1 MSDNSSFNSS
11 IRFSLTSCLESRTT
25 IFIFMSLLIID
36 LLLLLPLLLFVLY
49 LGLQQWRHHCS
60 GSATSPMS
68 HSDFFTYNMAAL
80 DLITILGL
88 VFTVL
93 LAKTLFHVLT
103 CVERYLAVVHPITYL
118 SLRKNGPGEA
128 SGNRERVDQSKK
140 KAFHTIV
147 AITASMDINI
157 PVNCSSFVDLPSS
170 FDMSFANLSFDILLD
185 RCSRS
190 TTGVSIFTAFSIT
203 NIVVIFPMS
212 FVVLYLGFRQ
222 WRQQCSIPTAVTTS
236 NSDIFTYNMVTMLL
250 IEVLASSLYC
260 VGGYA
265 NIVEIIT
272 FLYDFFCTMWSVKM
286 QFHML
291 TCVERYLAVV
301 HPVTYHGLKNK
312 GGVRIR
318 RLSIVRPGPGEV
330 GGDKEQVN
338 QLKLRAFHTITA
350 IMGTLLLSVAG
361 VLVCAAIYASAL
373 LKYNDSCVVM
383 MSFVLFSV
391 PSSLVLPLLYLHRAG
406 KLPGGTHKNE
416 SN

>member
-1 MSDNSSFNSS
+1 
-11 IRFSLTSCLESRTT
+11 
-25 IFIFMSLLIID
+25 
-36 LLLLLPLLLFVLY
+36 
-49 LGLQQWRHHCS
+49 
-60 GSATSPMS
+60 
-68 HSDFFTYNMAAL
+68 
-80 DLITILGL
+80 
-88 VFTVL
+88 
-93 LAKTLFHVLT
+93 
-103 CVERYLAVVHPITYL
+103 
-118 SLRKNGPGEA
+118 
-128 SGNRERVDQSKK
+128 
-140 KAFHTIV
+140 
-147 AITASMDINI
+147 MDINI

-318 RLSIVRPGPGEV
+318 RLSIVCVWLQLFLWVGLIPVTSANVNLIVFICYLVTAFIVISSCSLSVLCALRRPGPGEV